1 MKRIAAVFVVMV
13 VCFSLAENVE
23 AVVHNG
29 PFVSISVSPDKV
41 DLGAVKDP
49 HVDQLLGKL
58 KAHIVANCPHLVE
71 ASFDGFAHLD
81 NKSSILP
88 EHVTV
93 TINGAMVKT
102 DRDGVVVLSSPRSTP
117 VGGVE
122 VPLELDFTVMN
133 AISYPAGKYGGV
145 LTLTVMPGL

>member
-1 MKRIAAVFVVMV
+1 MKRLAAVCVVTV

-23 AVVHNG
+23 AVVSNET
-29 PFVSISVSPDKV
+29 FVSISVSPDKV
-41 DLGAVKDP
+41 DLGTVKDP
-49 HVDQLLGKL
+49 QVDQLLGKL
-58 KAHIVANCPHLVE
+58 KAHIVANCPHFVE

-81 NKSSILP
+81 NKGSILP
-88 EHVTV
+88 KHVTV
-93 TINGAMVKT
+93 AINGAMVKT
-102 DRDGVVVLSSPRSTP
+102 DRYGVVVLSSPRPTP

-133 AISYPAGKYGGV
+133 AISYPAGTYGGV